1 MYASIIVAVDGSE
14 QSMLALEHARAIAEC
29 FGSKLIL
36 VHAFPHTSDLRDSI
50 EYNNLV
56 ALRVKRGEEIIEVA
70 RERLGRTTSIE
81 VDEDLL
87 EGPAAEAILSAAATR
102 NSDLIV
108 MGSRG
113 MGSVKGVVFGSV
125 STKVSHY
132 APCPVMVVR

>member
-1 MYASIIVAVDGSE
+1 MYASIIVALDGSE
-14 QSMLALEHARAIAEC
+14 QSLLAIEHARAIAEC
-29 FGSKLIL
+29 FRSKLVL

-56 ALRVKRGEEIIEVA
+56 ALRIKKGEEIIEAA
-70 RERLGRTTSIE
+70 REQLGRTSIE

-102 NSDLIV
+102 KSDLIV

-113 MGSVKGVVFGSV
+113 MVSLKGMVFGSV
-125 STKVSHY
+125 STKVAHY

>member
-1 MYASIIVAVDGSE
+1 MYASVIVAMDGSE
-14 QSMLALEHARAIAEC
+14 QSLLALDHARAIAEC
-29 FGSKLIL
+29 FRSKLIL

-50 EYNNLV
+50 EYNHLV
-56 ALRVKRGEEIIEVA
+56 ELRIKRGEEIIEMA
-70 RERLGRTTSIE
+70 RKQLGRTSIAVE
-81 VDEDLL
+81 EDLL
-87 EGPAAEAILSAAATR
+87 ESPAAEAILSAAAIR

-113 MGSVKGVVFGSV
+113 MGSLKGMVFGSV

>member
-1 MYASIIVAVDGSE
+1 MYASILVALDGSD
-14 QSMLALEHARAIAEC
+14 QSMFALNHARAIAQC

-56 ALRVKRGEEIIEVA
+56 ALRIKRGEEIIETA
-70 RERLGRTTSIE
+70 RKQLGRTSIK

-87 EGPAAEAILSAAATR
+87 EGPASEAILSVAATR
-102 NSDLIV
+102 KCDLIV

-113 MGSVKGVVFGSV
+113 MGSVKGMVFGSV

-132 APCPVMVVR
+132 AACPVMVVR

>member
-1 MYASIIVAVDGSE
+1 MYASIIVALDGSE
-14 QSMLALEHARAIAEC
+14 QSLLALDHARAIAQC

-50 EYNNLV
+50 EYNNLI
-56 ALRVKRGEEIIEVA
+56 ALRIKRGEEIIEMA
-70 RERLGRTTSIE
+70 RRQLGRTSIE

-87 EGPAAEAILSAAATR
+87 EGPVSEAILSAAASR
-102 NSDLIV
+102 HSDLIV

-113 MGSVKGVVFGSV
+113 MGALKGMVFGSV

-132 APCPVMVVR
+132 APCPVLVVR

>member
-1 MYASIIVAVDGSE
+1 MYASIIVALDGSE
-14 QSMLALEHARAIAEC
+14 QSMLALDHARAIAEC
-29 FGSKLIL
+29 FRSKLTL

-56 ALRVKRGEEIIEVA
+56 ALRIKKGEEIIETA
-70 RERLGRTTSIE
+70 RKLLGQTSIE
-81 VDEDLL
+81 VDEELL
-87 EGPAAEAILSAAATR
+87 EGPAAEAILSAAATH

-113 MGSVKGVVFGSV
+113 IGSLKGIVFGSV
-125 STKVSHY
+125 STKISHY

>member
-1 MYASIIVAVDGSE
+1 MYASILVALDGSD
-14 QSMLALEHARAIAEC
+14 QSMFALNHARAMAEC

-56 ALRVKRGEEIIEVA
+56 ALRIKRGEEIIETA
-70 RERLGRTTSIE
+70 RKQLGRTSIR
-81 VDEDLL
+81 VDEELL
-87 EGPAAEAILSAAATR
+87 EGPAPEAILSVTATR
-102 NSDLIV
+102 KCDLIV

-113 MGSVKGVVFGSV
+113 MGSLKGMVLGSV

-132 APCPVMVVR
+132 ARCPVMVVR

>member
-1 MYASIIVAVDGSE
+1 MYASIIVALDGSE
-14 QSMLALEHARAIAEC
+14 QSMLALDHARAIAEC
-29 FGSKLIL
+29 FRSKLIL

-56 ALRVKRGEEIIEVA
+56 ALRIKRGEEIIEAA
-70 RERLGRTTSIE
+70 RKHLGRMSIE
-81 VDEDLL
+81 VDEELL

-113 MGSVKGVVFGSV
+113 MGSLKGIVFGSV
-125 STKVSHY
+125 SNKVAHY

>member
-1 MYASIIVAVDGSE
+1 MYASIIVAMDGSE
-14 QSMLALEHARAIAEC
+14 QSLLALEHARAIAER
-29 FGSKLIL
+29 FSSKLIL

-56 ALRVKRGEEIIEVA
+56 ALRTKGGQAIIETA
-70 RERLGRTTSIE
+70 RKQLGRTSIE

-102 NSDLIV
+102 KSDLIV

-113 MGSVKGVVFGSV
+113 MGSLKGMVFGSV
-125 STKVSHY
+125 STKVAHY

>member
-1 MYASIIVAVDGSE
+1 MYALILVALDGSD
-14 QSMLALEHARAIAEC
+14 QSMFALNHARAIAEC

-56 ALRVKRGEEIIEVA
+56 ALRIKRGEEIIETA
-70 RERLGRTTSIE
+70 RKQLGRTSIK

-87 EGPAAEAILSAAATR
+87 EGPPSEAILSVAATR
-102 NSDLIV
+102 KCDLIV

-113 MGSVKGVVFGSV
+113 MGSIKGMVFGSV
-125 STKVSHY
+125 STQVCHC
-132 APCPVMVVR
+132 ATCPVMVVR

>member
-1 MYASIIVAVDGSE
+1 MYTSILVALDGSD
-14 QSMLALEHARAIAEC
+14 QSMFALNHARTIAEC

-56 ALRVKRGEEIIEVA
+56 ALRIKRGEEIIETA
-70 RERLGRTTSIE
+70 RKQLGRTSIGVNE
-81 VDEDLL
+81 ELL
-87 EGPAAEAILSAAATR
+87 EGPAPDAILSVAATR
-102 NSDLIV
+102 RCDLIV

-113 MGSVKGVVFGSV
+113 MGSLKGIVLGSV

-132 APCPVMVVR
+132 ARCPVMVVR

>member
-1 MYASIIVAVDGSE
+1 MYASIIVALDGSE
-14 QSMLALEHARAIAEC
+14 QSLLAIEHARAIAEC
-29 FGSKLIL
+29 FRSKLVL

-56 ALRVKRGEEIIEVA
+56 ALRIKKGEEIIEAA
-70 RERLGRTTSIE
+70 REQLGRTSIE

-102 NSDLIV
+102 KSDLIV

-113 MGSVKGVVFGSV
+113 MGSLKGMVFGSV
-125 STKVSHY
+125 STKVAHY

>member
-1 MYASIIVAVDGSE
+1 MYASIIVALDGSE
-14 QSMLALEHARAIAEC
+14 QSLLALDHARAIAEC
-29 FGSKLIL
+29 FRSKLIL

-56 ALRVKRGEEIIEVA
+56 ALRIKGGEEIIEAA
-70 RERLGRTTSIE
+70 RKLLGRTSIE
-81 VDEDLL
+81 VDEELL

-102 NSDLIV
+102 KSDLIV

-113 MGSVKGVVFGSV
+113 IGSLKGMVFGSV
-125 STKVSHY
+125 STKVAHY